1 MRSMFAYNRVAQY
14 IAVVVIKN
22 RAELATHFIYFFF
35 FDYHGIIRFPHR
47 GMKDC
52 LDYCSVFETASCNI
66 SKNRNAPDE
75 KMIV

>member
-1 MRSMFAYNRVAQY
+1 MRSMFAYNRIAQY
-14 IAVVVIKN
+14 IALVSDKEQSLV
-22 RAELATHFIYFFF
+22 THFIYFF

-52 LDYCSVFETASCNI
+52 LDYCSAFETTSCNI